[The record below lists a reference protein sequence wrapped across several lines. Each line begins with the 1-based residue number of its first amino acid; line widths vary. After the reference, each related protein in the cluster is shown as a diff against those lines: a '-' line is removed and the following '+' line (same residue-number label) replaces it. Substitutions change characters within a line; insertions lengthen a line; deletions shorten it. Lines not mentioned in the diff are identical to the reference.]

1 MYRLQSIRVV
11 LAIAA
16 ELDYEIYMLDV
27 QTALL
32 NAGVEE
38 RSFVKMP
45 SGYEH
50 SNESRVPFVI
60 KLQKSLYCLTTSA

>member
-1 MYRLQSIRVV
+1 MYRPQSIRVV
-11 LAIAA
+11 LEIAA
-16 ELDYEIYMLDV
+16 ELDYEVYMLDV

-38 RSFVKMP
+38 RSFVKML
-45 SGYEH
+45 SGYEY